1 MAHVRPSNP
10 ERVAAAPLPFRR
22 VQGLL
27 YILVALLS
35 QGFYFLWPRV
45 DESAPGTSLL
55 SSPLQFAASG
65 VGTLGYHVCLSCCSP
80 CGVSFI
86 VQKLFSQSAVLQE
99 ELPINRC
106 RFGAPSSG
114 SSYVAIL
121 DWNTP

>member
-1 MAHVRPSNP
+1 MAHIRPSNP
-10 ERVAAAPLPFRR
+10 ERVAAAPLPFSR

-65 VGTLGYHVCLSCCSP
+65 VGTWITMS
-80 CGVSFI
+80 VS
-86 VQKLFSQSAVLQE
+86 LAVLRVVYLLLYRSCSVSPQFFKRSC
-99 ELPINRC
+99 L
-106 RFGAPSSG
+106 
-114 SSYVAIL
+114 
-121 DWNTP
+121 